1 VFEAASVSRSA
12 QVRTA
17 RARSG
22 ELASQLRA
30 AAMEGDDAHLA
41 RLLAELLRFQ
51 GPKVQRI
58 SLQQKALLNLL
69 HSLRSAV
76 LNDELAGLYNR
87 RGFMQAGTRLL
98 DVAVRD
104 GLPAWLV
111 CLQLDQPA
119 GVNAAAGVR
128 CGKVPISQT
137 GKLLRAMF
145 PSYGV
150 YEVLGRLACEEFAA
164 LTTRSDYAS
173 RSAILLRMP
182 PRAPTGATTVA
193 APSLNVGVAQF
204 NPERPIGIDELLENA
219 RVALTE
225 HRHMSQTAS
234 PEPTPL
240 PADAPYGLGSG
251 TTRL

>member
-1 VFEAASVSRSA
+1 VFEVASVSRSA
-12 QVRTA
+12 QARTA

-30 AAMEGDDAHLA
+30 AAMEGDDANLA

-58 SLQQKALLNLL
+58 SLQHNALLNLL

-76 LNDELAGLYNR
+76 LNDELTGLYNR

-104 GLPAWLV
+104 RRPAWLV
-111 CLQLDQPA
+111 CLQVDQLA
-119 GVNAAAGVR
+119 GGR
-128 CGKVPISQT
+128 CGDVLISQT

-150 YEVLGRLACEEFAA
+150 YEVLGRLACDEFAA
-164 LTTRSDYAS
+164 LTTSSDYAS

-182 PRAPTGATTVA
+182 PRAHTGATTVA
-193 APSLNVGVAQF
+193 APSLNIGVAQF
-204 NPERPIGIDELLENA
+204 NPDRPIGIDELLENA

-225 HRHMSQTAS
+225 HRKISQTAS